1 MLKLQAEPT
10 FTAAVE
16 IPSPWGTQRIKMVF
30 KYMDTEEYENYVKN
44 NATRQNM
51 TNEDVIMEIASDWK
65 EVDGEFNK
73 ENVALLCKK
82 YHQAAAK
89 IVNAW
94 MENNTQARL
103 EN

>member
-16 IPSPWGTQRIKMVF
+16 IPSPWGAQRIKVVF
-30 KYMDTEEYENYVKN
+30 KYMDTEAYEAYVKN
-44 NATRQNM
+44 NASRQNM
-51 TNEDVIMEIASDWK
+51 TNEDVIMEIASGWH

-73 ENVALLCKK
+73 ENIALLCKN
-82 YHQAAAK
+82 YHQAAIS
-89 IVNAW
+89 IVNTW
-94 MENNTQARL
+94 MEKNTQARL

>member
-10 FTAAVE
+10 FVSAVI
-16 IPSPWGTQRIKMVF
+16 IPSPWGDQKIKMVF
-30 KYMDTEEYENYVKN
+30 KYMDTDEFESYIKN
-44 NATRQNM
+44 NADRQNM
-51 TNEDVIMEIASDWK
+51 SNEDVIMEIASGWH

-103 EN
+103 GN